1 VRRQGA
7 DGGKSE
13 KTTVSAIFFCSTGY
27 DPIMLASIAMVLCC
41 AGGDGPLSMAEQARR
56 LIAER
61 CLRCHGGVRERAQLN
76 LHGSEH
82 ASRPAASGLRAIVP
96 GDPASSELLRR
107 ISASDPDERMPLDGP
122 ALSAAEQEL
131 LTAWIAA
138 GAPESPHWSFVA
150 PVVPTP
156 PSEAKDPWCRQPIDG
171 FILRGLHQAEL
182 EPSPEADR
190 ATLLRRASLDL
201 IGLPPT
207 EAELAAFMADESPD
221 AFDRVVD
228 RLLSSPHYG
237 ERWAAPWLDIARY
250 ADTQGYEKDGNRTIW
265 AWRDWVIDAL
275 NANMPFDQF
284 TREQLAGDLLPDAN
298 ERMRVATAFHRN
310 TLNNAEGGTDNEEF
324 RIAAVMDRVATT
336 WNAWMGLSMQCVQC
350 HSHPHDD
357 LTHADYYRFMDFLNQ
372 QADADTDDDAP
383 TMPITTAHGATQVP
397 VLQELPDAARRTT
410 HRLDRGAL
418 TSPAEAVQ
426 AGTPASLHAF
436 GSTWPRDRRGM
447 VEWIVAPTNPLTAR
461 VIVNRAWESIFGTGL
476 VATSSD
482 FGVMG
487 DAPSNP
493 ALLDDMAIRFRDGG
507 WDIKRLMRELVLS
520 STYRQA
526 AVRVGAGV
534 ERDPS
539 NRLLWHA
546 PRRRLDAETIR
557 DSALLVSGLLSRT
570 MGGPPVMPPQPDGI
584 WNIVYNG
591 AKWTNSEGENR
602 HRRAIYTFWRRS
614 APYPSLMTLDAV
626 DRATCTVRRVRTN
639 TPLAALVTLNDPAFV
654 ECAVAL
660 ARSVDELE
668 PTTAI
673 NTMWHR
679 ALLRA
684 PVETEHAVLR
694 SLFDAERARYESAP
708 ADAAAVAG
716 EGEKAVRR
724 AAMTSVASA
733 ILNTDEFL
741 SRP

>member
-1 VRRQGA
+1 
-7 DGGKSE
+7 
-13 KTTVSAIFFCSTGY
+13 
-27 DPIMLASIAMVLCC
+27 
-41 AGGDGPLSMAEQARR
+41 
-56 LIAER
+56 
-61 CLRCHGGVRERAQLN
+61 
-76 LHGSEH
+76 
-82 ASRPAASGLRAIVP
+82 
-96 GDPASSELLRR
+96 
-107 ISASDPDERMPLDGP
+107 MPPDGP
-122 ALSAAEQEL
+122 ALTQTEREL
-131 LTAWIAA
+131 LHAWIAA

-150 PVVPTP
+150 PVAPNRPTQ
-156 PSEAKDPWCRQPIDG
+156 AQDPWCRQPIDG
-171 FILRGLHQAEL
+171 FILQGLHEAGL

-207 EAELAAFMADESPD
+207 EAELAAFLADTASD
-221 AFDRVVD
+221 AFERVVD
-228 RLLSSPHYG
+228 RLLASPHYG

-250 ADTQGYEKDGNRTIW
+250 ADTQGYEKDGHRTIW
-265 AWRDWVIDAL
+265 AWRDWVIEAL
-275 NANMPFDQF
+275 NANMPFDRF
-284 TREQLAGDLLPDAN
+284 TREQLAGDLLPDAS
-298 ERMRVATAFHRN
+298 ERTRVATAFHRN
-310 TLNNAEGGTDNEEF
+310 TLNNTEGGTDNEEF
-324 RIAAVMDRVATT
+324 RMAAVMDRVATT

-350 HSHPHDD
+350 HAHPYDD
-357 LTHADYYRFMDFLNQ
+357 LSHADYYRFVDFLNQ
-372 QADADTDDDAP
+372 QADADTDDEAP
-383 TMPITTAHGATQVP
+383 TMAVTTAHGATQVP
-397 VLQELPDAARRTT
+397 VLQELPADRRRTT

-418 TSPAEAVQ
+418 TSPAEVVS

-436 GSTWPRDRRGM
+436 EDAWPRDRRGM
-447 VEWIVAPTNPLTAR
+447 VEWLVAPSNPLTAR

-476 VATSSD
+476 VATSDD

-493 ALLDDMAIRFRDGG
+493 ALLDDLAIRFRDGG
-507 WDIKRLMRELVLS
+507 WNLKRLLRELVLS
-520 STYRQA
+520 STYRQSS
-526 AVRVGAGV
+526 VRAGAGI

-546 PRRRLDAETIR
+546 PRRRLDAEAIR

-584 WNIVYNG
+584 WNVVYNG
-591 AKWTNSEGENR
+591 SQWTTSEGEHR

-660 ARSVDELE
+660 ARTVHAAE
-668 PTTAI
+668 PDAALDA
-673 NTMWHR
+673 MWHR

-684 PVETEHAVLR
+684 PLDTERAVLR
-694 SLFDAERARYESAP
+694 ALYESELARYQAAP
-708 ADAAAVAG
+708 TDATAVTG
-716 EGEKAVRR
+716 EGTDPARL
-724 AAMTSVASA
+724 AALTSVASA

>member
-1 VRRQGA
+1 MLG
-7 DGGKSE
+7 
-13 KTTVSAIFFCSTGY
+13 
-27 DPIMLASIAMVLCC
+27 LASYHPPVLASLAMVLCC
-41 AGGDGPLSMAEQARR
+41 AGADGPIPLAEQARR

-61 CLRCHGGVRERAQLN
+61 CLKCHGGVRERGQLN
-76 LHGSEH
+76 LHGTDR
-82 ASRPAASGLRAIVP
+82 ASRPAASGRHAVVP

-107 ISASDPDERMPLDGP
+107 IAATDPDERMPPDGP
-122 ALSAAEQEL
+122 ALSDAEREL
-131 LTAWIAA
+131 LHAWIAA
-138 GAPESPHWSFVA
+138 GAPESPHWSFVVPVA
-150 PVVPTP
+150 PTRPTA
-156 PSEAKDPWCRQPIDG
+156 SHDPWCRQPIDG
-171 FILRGLHQAEL
+171 FILQGLHEAGL

-207 EAELAAFMADESPD
+207 ETELAAFLADEAPD
-221 AFDRVVD
+221 AFERVVD
-228 RLLSSPHYG
+228 RLLASPHYG

-250 ADTQGYEKDGNRTIW
+250 ADTQGYEKDGHRTIW
-265 AWRDWVIDAL
+265 AWRDWVIEAL
-275 NANMPFDQF
+275 NANMPFDRF

-298 ERMRVATAFHRN
+298 ERTRVATAFHRN
-310 TLNNAEGGTDNEEF
+310 TLNNTEGGTDNEEF
-324 RIAAVMDRVATT
+324 RMAAVMDRVATT
-336 WNAWMGLSMQCVQC
+336 WNTWMGLSMQCVQC
-350 HSHPHDD
+350 HAHPYDD
-357 LTHADYYRFMDFLNQ
+357 LAHADYYRFMDFLNQ
-372 QADADTDDDAP
+372 QADADTDDESP
-383 TMPITTAHGATQVP
+383 TLPITTAQGATQVP
-397 VLQELPDAARRTT
+397 VLQELPADRRRIT

-418 TSPAEAVQ
+418 TSPAEVVN
-426 AGTPASLHAF
+426 AGTPGALHDFHEA
-436 GSTWPRDRRGM
+436 WPRDRRGM
-447 VEWIVAPTNPLTAR
+447 AEWLVAPSNPLTAR

-476 VATSSD
+476 VATSDD

-487 DAPSNP
+487 DAPSDP
-493 ALLDDMAIRFRDGG
+493 ELLDDLAIRFRDGG
-507 WDIKRLMRELVLS
+507 WDMKRLMRELVLS
-520 STYRQA
+520 STYRQSS
-526 AVRVGAGV
+526 VRAGAGI

-546 PRRRLDAETIR
+546 PRRRLDAEAIR

-584 WNIVYNG
+584 WNVVYNG
-591 AKWTNSEGENR
+591 SQWTTSEGEHR

-660 ARSVDELE
+660 ARSVDALD
-668 PTTAI
+668 PNTAI
-673 NTMWHR
+673 DAMWHR

-684 PVETEHAVLR
+684 PLDTERSVLR
-694 SLFDAERARYESAP
+694 SLFKSELARYQATPS
-708 ADAAAVAG
+708 DATSITG
-716 EGEKAVRR
+716 EGADPARL
-724 AAMTSVASA
+724 AALTSVASA